1 MKIKIRLKEIL
12 DEMGIS
18 QRQLSLKMNIR
29 SATINH
35 LCSDS
40 VDRVYIRTLERICEA
55 LNITIDQL
63 IISVEDEKPITE

>member
-29 SATINH
+29 PATINH

-40 VDRVYIRTLERICEA
+40 VDRIYIRTLEQICEA

-63 IISVEDEKPITE
+63 IVSIED